1 MRAILRIAA
10 VLVLLGS
17 VSIPSHAILRTCDDL
32 CDCTVPCTLNCKNSL
47 GIQTTC
53 NAYGVC
59 IGKPG
64 CPDLAA
70 NVAPV
75 STPQICTA
83 NETAAQP
90 AFLATAPAQP

>member
-1 MRAILRIAA
+1 MKATRWMLAGL
-10 VLVLLGS
+10 LLLGALA
-17 VSIPSHAILRTCDDL
+17 VPCQAILRTCDDL

-47 GIQTTC
+47 GVQTTC

-70 NVAPV
+70 SIAPV

-83 NETAAQP
+83 NATATQP